1 VIRIALDAMGGDN
14 APRVEVEGTAQ
25 ALREL
30 PPDFR
35 VQLVGRTA
43 DIEAALAKA
52 GPEIDRSRVDVMEAP
67 DVVGMGEKP
76 LAAIKGKPR
85 SSIAVG
91 LELQKKHKSDAFISA
106 GNTGAVMAASTLLL
120 RLHPGVQR
128 AAIGTLFPTAT
139 QPVLVLDAGANVDCD
154 ARELVGFAHLGAVYA
169 RDVLGRASPA
179 VGLLNVGEEDEKG
192 NAVVKEAHQLLRQTP
207 GIRYLGNVEGRDIPT
222 GECRGQALDVV
233 VCDGFVGNVVL
244 KFYESAARV
253 FVSLMKRE
261 VPEVLKLPGLANVLK
276 VLDYATYGGAPLLGV
291 RGVVIICHGSSPAR
305 AIRNAIR
312 VAVQAVQ
319 SHLSDDI
326 AAEFA
331 TGGKGVPA

>member
-1 VIRIALDAMGGDN
+1 MIRIALDAMGGDN
-14 APRVEVEGTAQ
+14 APRVEVEGAAQ

-30 PPDFR
+30 PPEFR
-35 VQLVGRTA
+35 VQLIGRSA
-43 DIEAALAKA
+43 DIETALAKTTGA
-52 GPEIDRSRVDVMEAP
+52 DRSRIDVVDAP
-67 DVVGMGEKP
+67 EVVGMGEKP
-76 LAAIKGKPR
+76 LAAIRGKPR

-91 LELQKKHKSDAFISA
+91 LELQKKGDSDAFISA

-169 RDVLGRASPA
+169 RDVLGRSTPA

-192 NAVVKEAHQLLRQTP
+192 NAVVKEAHQLLKQTP
-207 GIRYLGNVEGRDIPT
+207 GIRYVGNVEGRDIPA
-222 GECRGQALDVV
+222 GECRGEPLDVV
-233 VCDGFVGNVVL
+233 ACDGFVGNVVL

-261 VPEVLKLPGLANVLK
+261 VPEVLKLPGMTNVLK

-291 RGVVIICHGSSPAR
+291 RGVVIICHGSSPAK

-312 VAVQAVQ
+312 VAAQAVR

-331 TGGKGVPA
+331 VGGGGVPA

>member
-14 APRVEVEGTAQ
+14 APRVEVEGAAQ

-30 PPDFR
+30 PPEFR
-35 VQLVGRTA
+35 VQLIGRSA
-43 DIEAALAKA
+43 DIETALAKTTGA
-52 GPEIDRSRVDVMEAP
+52 DRSRIDVVDAP
-67 DVVGMGEKP
+67 EVVGMGEKP
-76 LAAIKGKPR
+76 LAAIRGKPR

-91 LELQKKHKSDAFISA
+91 LELQKKGDSDAFISA

-154 ARELVGFAHLGAVYA
+154 ARELVGFAHLGTVYA
-169 RDVLGRASPA
+169 RDVLGRSSPA

-192 NAVVKEAHQLLRQTP
+192 NAVVKEAHQLLKQTP
-207 GIRYLGNVEGRDIPT
+207 GIRYVGNVEGRDIPA
-222 GECRGQALDVV
+222 GECRGEPLDVV
-233 VCDGFVGNVVL
+233 ACDGFVGNVVL

-261 VPEVLKLPGLANVLK
+261 VPEVLKLAGMTNVLK

-291 RGVVIICHGSSPAR
+291 RGVVIICHGSSPAK

-312 VAVQAVQ
+312 VAAQAVR

-331 TGGKGVPA
+331 VGGGGVPA